1 LGLNKLKEFHGD
13 LHIHTCLS
21 PCADLEMSPRGI
33 MKEAQKKGLHFVG
46 ICDHNSGEN
55 VGAAK
60 KAGEREKISV
70 IGGMEVTSREEVHIL
85 ALFDKASELQA
96 LQKVVYEN
104 LLGTNDERMYGDQ
117 VVVNEDDEV
126 IGFNKKLLIGA
137 TEIPLYEIVDLIH
150 RLNGLAIASHID
162 REGFGII
169 GQLGFIP
176 EDLRLDAVEF
186 TAPPQKDRVSL
197 TKDFPIVVSSD
208 AHFLEEVG
216 RNRTRFLLKEITV
229 EELGKSFRGEAG
241 RRVVL

>member
-1 LGLNKLKEFHGD
+1 
-13 LHIHTCLS
+13 
-21 PCADLEMSPRGI
+21 
-33 MKEAQKKGLHFVG
+33 MKEAQRKGLNFVG

-55 VGAAK
+55 VRAAK
-60 KAGEREKISV
+60 KAGEREKVSV

-85 ALFDKASELQA
+85 ALFDKASELRA
-96 LQKVVYEN
+96 LQQVIYEN
-104 LLGTNDERMYGDQ
+104 LPGTNDERMYGNQ
-117 VVVNEDDEV
+117 IVVNEDDEV

-137 TEIPLYEIVDLIH
+137 TEIPLYEIVELIH
-150 RLNGLAIASHID
+150 RLKGLAIASHID

-176 EDLRLDAVEF
+176 EDLSLDAVEF

-216 RNRTRFLLKEITV
+216 RNRTRFLLKKVTV